1 MVVKV
6 LIKRKI
12 KEGKAREVF
21 SLLNKFRMDAMS
33 QKGYI
38 SGETLINHDDPQEIL
53 VIAIW
58 QGIENWLH
66 WKENPERVANEAR
79 LEGWLEGPTSYH
91 VYVLGTYFAQFET
104 MPVT

>member
-12 KEGKAREVF
+12 KEGKTREVF
-21 SLLNKFRMDAMS
+21 ALLNNFRSDAMS

-38 SGETLINHDDPQEIL
+38 SGETLINHDNPQEIL

-58 QGIENWLH
+58 QGMENWLK
-66 WKENPERVANEAR
+66 WKDDPERAANEAR
-79 LEGWLEGPTSYH
+79 MAQWLEEPTSYDS
-91 VYVLGTYFAQFET
+91 YVFWTYFAQF
-104 MPVT
+104 

>member
-21 SLLNKFRMDAMS
+21 SLLNKFRSDAMN

-38 SGETLINHDDPQEIL
+38 SGETLINHDDPHEIL
-53 VIAIW
+53 VIGIW
-58 QGIENWLH
+58 QGMENWLS

-79 LEGWLEGPTSYH
+79 LAGWLEGSTSYQ
-91 VYVLGTYFAQFET
+91 VYVLGTFFTRFGT
-104 MPVT
+104 MPGS